1 MLKLPGHVHRCRMCD
16 TMTPMKKRSARPGV
30 ICAVLAVVG
39 VGFAGCAADQADRS
53 AVAAAKCSLPV
64 DEKAGF
70 STTPTG
76 TTADKEGV
84 TVTNLGEGRYRVT
97 GQAVGHGENGH
108 VRTVDFTCEVAPDAS
123 DKLRGFKVTSL
134 TITPQ

>member
-1 MLKLPGHVHRCRMCD
+1 
-16 TMTPMKKRSARPGV
+16 MTPVNMRSATAAV
-30 ICAVLAVVG
+30 FCAVVAVAA
-39 VGFAGCAADQADRS
+39 VGFAGCTADQADRS

-84 TVTNLGEGRYRVT
+84 TVTSLGEGRYRVT

-108 VRTVDFTCEVAPDAS
+108 VRAVDFTCEVAPDAS